1 MAKNVKEIESL
12 ARNWTDNILPAPEM
26 LAGTPRRPGLPR
38 VETPAADSL
47 DVRAIRLKATG
58 AIGATQ
64 ETFAQAIGVPVRTL
78 RNWEQRRRKPTGP
91 ARVLLALIALDP
103 WIVFDAMNR
112 PATR

>member
-1 MAKNVKEIESL
+1 MAANGRIRHATL
-12 ARNWTDNILPAPEM
+12 AS
-26 LAGTPRRPGLPR
+26 TPHRPGVPR
-38 VETPAADSL
+38 VETPAADTL
-47 DVRAIRLKATG
+47 DVRAIRLKASG

-64 ETFAQAIGVPVRTL
+64 EAFAQGVGVSVRTL

-112 PATR
+112 AERRSY